1 VTTRTSPGTARLG
14 RSRSGAARPGTIR
27 PGTIRPDTAP
37 PGTGTGRIDATR
49 WPDVAVAAGSPVRA
63 VVARAV
69 FTNAVTRLPLRVR
82 FPDGHAIGGGGADS
96 PVMVLRR
103 PREFY
108 RRFGASGLIG
118 FGEAYMAGDWDSE
131 DLTALLVVLAE
142 HAAELVPPW
151 LQRLR
156 RLAVRRHP
164 GEDLQTVAGAR
175 RNIGRHYDLSNDLF
189 ALFLDETMTYSSA
202 IFTDP
207 DGIGAMDPLAEA
219 RFLAEAQHRK
229 IDRLLDRAGVGRG
242 SRVLEIGTGWG
253 ELAIRAARRGATVH
267 TVTISREQAELAT
280 RRITEAGLAAQVRVD
295 LCDYRDVEGQFDAI
309 CSVEMIEAVGD
320 RYWDTFFTALDQ
332 HLAPGG
338 RIGLQTITMAHDR
351 MLATRHTYTWI
362 QKYIFPGGLLP
373 SVTAIGDSLSRTR
386 LRIVAREDFGAHYAE
401 TLKLWRER
409 FGAHAGE
416 VARLGFDDVFRRMW
430 NFYLSYT
437 EAGFRAGYID
447 VSQLTLARI

>member
-1 VTTRTSPGTARLG
+1 VTITSIAVTPPD
-14 RSRSGAARPGTIR
+14 AAV
-27 PGTIRPDTAP
+27 
-37 PGTGTGRIDATR
+37 DAER

-63 VVARAV
+63 AIARAV
-69 FTNAVTRLPLRVR
+69 FARAVARLPLRVR
-82 FPDGHAIGGGGADS
+82 RPDGTTTGGGGPAD
-96 PVMVLRR
+96 PVMILRR

-118 FGEAYMAGDWDSE
+118 FGESYLAGEWDAAGE
-131 DLTALLVVLAE
+131 NGDDLTALLTVLAE

-156 RLAVRRHP
+156 TLAVRHQP
-164 GEDLQTVAGAR
+164 HEDRQTVAGAR

-189 ALFLDETMTYSSA
+189 ALFLDETMTYSA
-202 IFTDP
+202 AVFTDP
-207 DGIGAMDPLAEA
+207 GGHPTADQLE
-219 RFLAEAQHRK
+219 EAQRRK

-242 SRVLEIGTGWG
+242 CRVLEIGTGWG
-253 ELAIRAARRGATVH
+253 ELAIRAARRGATVL
-267 TVTISREQAELAT
+267 TVTISREQAALAT
-280 RRITEAGLAAQVRVD
+280 QRIAQARLAGQVRVE

-338 RIGLQTITMAHDR
+338 RVGLQTITMAHDR

-386 LRIVAREDFGAHYAE
+386 LRIVSREDFGLHYAE
-401 TLKLWRER
+401 TLRLWREQFSAR
-409 FGAHAGE
+409 AGQ
-416 VARLGFDDVFRRMW
+416 VAALGFDGVFRRMW

>member
-1 VTTRTSPGTARLG
+1 VTTTSIRATQATAV
-14 RSRSGAARPGTIR
+14 
-27 PGTIRPDTAP
+27 
-37 PGTGTGRIDATR
+37 IDADR

-63 VVARAV
+63 AVARNVFHSAV
-69 FTNAVTRLPLRVR
+69 ARLPLQVKMPGGRV
-82 FPDGHAIGGGGADS
+82 IGGGGPAD

-131 DLTALLVVLAE
+131 DLTALLTVLAE

-156 RLAVRRHP
+156 RLAVRRQP
-164 GEDLQTVAGAR
+164 GDDLQTVAGAR

-189 ALFLDETMTYSSA
+189 GLFLDETMTYSSA
-202 IFTDP
+202 VFTDP
-207 DGIGAMDPLAEA
+207 GARPGPEQLAD
-219 RFLAEAQHRK
+219 AQRRK

-242 SRVLEIGTGWG
+242 TKVLEIGTGWG
-253 ELAIRAARRGATVH
+253 ELAIRAARRGALVH

-280 RRITEAGLAAQVRVD
+280 RRIADAGLSGQVRVE

-320 RYWDTFFTALDQ
+320 RYWDTFFTALDR

-338 RIGLQTITMAHDR
+338 RVGLQTITMAHDR
-351 MLATRHTYTWI
+351 MLATRRTYTWI

-401 TLKLWRER
+401 TLRLWRER
-409 FGAHAGE
+409 FGAHAGQ
-416 VARLGFDDVFRRMW
+416 VAHLGFDDVFRRMW
-430 NFYLSYT
+430 TFYLCYT

>member
-1 VTTRTSPGTARLG
+1 VTSTSIRQAAQ
-14 RSRSGAARPGTIR
+14 SGIVLPAG
-27 PGTIRPDTAP
+27 P
-37 PGTGTGRIDATR
+37 PAGLIDADR
-49 WPDVAVAAGSPVRA
+49 WPDVAVAAGSPARA
-63 VVARAV
+63 AVARAV
-69 FTNAVTRLPLRVR
+69 FTSAVGRLPLRVR
-82 FPDGHAIGGGGADS
+82 LPSGQVIGGGGAGD
-96 PVMVLRR
+96 PVMVLHR

-118 FGEAYMAGDWDSE
+118 FGEAYMAGDWDCAGP
-131 DLTALLVVLAE
+131 DLTALLTVLAE

-156 RLAVRRHP
+156 RLAVRRQPH
-164 GEDLQTVAGAR
+164 DDRQTVAGAR

-189 ALFLDETMTYSSA
+189 ALFLDETMTYSA
-202 IFTDP
+202 AVFTDP
-207 DGIGAMDPLAEA
+207 DDIPAMDQNTAA
-219 RFLAEAQHRK
+219 RFLAEAQRRK
-229 IDRLLDRAGVGRG
+229 IDRLLDRAGVGG
-242 SRVLEIGTGWG
+242 GCRVLEIGTGWG

-280 RRITEAGLAAQVRVD
+280 RRIARAGLAGQVRVE
-295 LCDYRDVEGQFDAI
+295 LCDYRDIEGQFDAI
-309 CSVEMIEAVGD
+309 CSVEMIEAVGEP
-320 RYWDTFFTALDQ
+320 YWDAFFSALDQ

-338 RIGLQTITMAHDR
+338 RVGLQAITMAHDR

-386 LRIVAREDFGAHYAE
+386 LRIVSREDLGAHYAE
-401 TLKLWRER
+401 TLRLWRER

-416 VARLGFDDVFRRMW
+416 VGRLGFDEVFRRLW